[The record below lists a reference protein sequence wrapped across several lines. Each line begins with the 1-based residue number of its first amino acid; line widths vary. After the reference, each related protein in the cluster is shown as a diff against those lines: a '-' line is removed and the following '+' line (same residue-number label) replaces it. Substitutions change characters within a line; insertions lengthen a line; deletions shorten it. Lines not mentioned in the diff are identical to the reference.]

1 MPFFKS
7 MVGRMNSKERN
18 ERQYRRALTILGSIS
33 SLCMTTVVDVVVAY
47 WGGDWLD
54 EYFATGDH
62 SMRLWC
68 VLIAVGATVMAF
80 INIVHTAMLNF
91 EDEE

>member
-1 MPFFKS
+1 MKS
-7 MVGRMNSKERN
+7 RDRN

-33 SLCMTTVVDVVVAY
+33 SLCMTAVVDVVIAY

-62 SMRLWC
+62 TMRLWC
-68 VLIAVGATVMAF
+68 ILIAVAAVVMSF
-80 INIVHTAMLNF
+80 VSIVRTAMLNF
-91 EDEE
+91 DDEE

>member
-1 MPFFKS
+1 
-7 MVGRMNSKERN
+7 MNSRDRN
-18 ERQYRRALTILGSIS
+18 ERQYRRALTVLGSVS
-33 SLCMTTVVDVVVAY
+33 SLCMTAVVDVVIAY

-62 SMRLWC
+62 SMRLGC
-68 VLIAVGATVMAF
+68 ILIAVGAVVMSF
-80 INIVHTAMLNF
+80 VSIVKTAMLNF